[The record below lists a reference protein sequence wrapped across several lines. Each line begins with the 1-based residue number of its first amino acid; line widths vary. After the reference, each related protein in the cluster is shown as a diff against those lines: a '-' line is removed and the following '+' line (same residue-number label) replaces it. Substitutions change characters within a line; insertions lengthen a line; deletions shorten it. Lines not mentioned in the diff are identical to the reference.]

1 MLIQRMYMSD
11 HVENQFFPLSYQEQ
25 ILDSYDLITSVFG
38 EIGGQNNLSYELDGS
53 LPVIVGSPLDLQ
65 TRFKD
70 FITVLVKGKPMNHLS
85 VYVSHIKDPKYW
97 IFTFLVKMGI
107 GDTRRGKEMVLDV
120 DPVKTSLSIPKRGG
134 DCYPI
139 YLL

>member
-1 MLIQRMYMSD
+1 MPDQ
-11 HVENQFFPLSYQEQ
+11 VENRFFPFSYQEQ

-53 LPVIVGSPLDLQ
+53 LPVIVGSPLDLKS
-65 TRFKD
+65 RFKD
-70 FITVLVKGKPMNHLS
+70 FISVLVKEKSMNHLS
-85 VYVSHIKDPKYW
+85 VYVSHIKDPKHW
-97 IFTFLVKMGI
+97 IFTFLVNI
-107 GDTRRGKEMVLDV
+107 GVGDIRRGKEMVLDV

-134 DCYPI
+134 DSYPI